1 MTFWSRTARISVCL
15 ALLMMIMAILVEI
28 TPLGENSMDESVF
41 WSQRSEFHSSSSY
54 STGFGSIEWDP
65 L

>member
-1 MTFWSRTARISVCL
+1 MTFWSRTARISACL

-28 TPLGENSMDESVF
+28 TPLGEVPWMRVF
-41 WSQRSEFHSSSSY
+41 L
-54 STGFGSIEWDP
+54 GSA